1 MSPKKKQ
8 RKELSSTA
16 EEDASSNVD
25 APTDIQLGVQEGLD
39 ITGQDQDHDNMLNTQ
54 HREILLQKVGNAYKN
69 NPYLLSEE
77 EDGDEESSKV
87 TDAIDAV
94 QSDNQDGSDVQSEGG
109 SLTSD
114 TLSVSTID
122 TISKF
127 DSWHPDAEYRR

>member
-16 EEDASSNVD
+16 EEDASPNVD

-77 EDGDEESSKV
+77 EDCDEE
-87 TDAIDAV
+87 
-94 QSDNQDGSDVQSEGG
+94 
-109 SLTSD
+109 
-114 TLSVSTID
+114 
-122 TISKF
+122 
-127 DSWHPDAEYRR
+127 